1 MVLDVLSILSADPAV
16 ISVEEQRP
24 EEPFAGAVRLFSL
37 FYRSDGLRVA
47 GYLSVPKE
55 ADGPAPAVIFNR
67 GGNREFGLLHPN
79 GVCSPFF
86 TGTNEPTQRYSRTG
100 SGLWARAFPPRL
112 PISC

>member
-55 ADGPAPAVIFNR
+55 ADGPAPAEC
-67 GGNREFGLLHPN
+67 G
-79 GVCSPFF
+79 
-86 TGTNEPTQRYSRTG
+86 
-100 SGLWARAFPPRL
+100 RAHV
-112 PISC
+112 